1 MKLTRTRIREIVD
14 HFIQH
19 CESKEVQNFGF
30 DESFWDTTAG
40 CEEEMID
47 DDSESMKRCII
58 DNYLYQFGYHAIEEE
73 YRGIYTIPSKQ
84 ELIDKYF
91 NK

>member
-1 MKLTRTRIREIVD
+1 MKLTRIRIREIIN

-58 DNYLYQFGYHAIEEE
+58 DNYLYQFGYHVIEDE
-73 YRGIYTIPSKQ
+73 YRDIYTIPSKQ
-84 ELIDKYF
+84 ELINKYF